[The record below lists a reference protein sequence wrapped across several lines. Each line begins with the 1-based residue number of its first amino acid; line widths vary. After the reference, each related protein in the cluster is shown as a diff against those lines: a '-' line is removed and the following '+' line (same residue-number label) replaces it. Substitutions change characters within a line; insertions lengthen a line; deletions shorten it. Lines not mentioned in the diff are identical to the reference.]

1 MGAATAWISG
11 DGVCPDFT
19 SVAHAQLLSLG
30 TLGSDGELKLRAWIG
45 VLGQCRTQAQ
55 GSSGLLHPPIEAGQL
70 GATTVE
76 RHRQM
81 QGITGPQAEG
91 WILEQFSSVTEA
103 ARDQRTQFN
112 AALQQSLEL
121 LSSGV
126 SRATTTLVSR

>member
-1 MGAATAWISG
+1 MFYAS
-11 DGVCPDFT
+11 
-19 SVAHAQLLSLG
+19 
-30 TLGSDGELKLRAWIG
+30 
-45 VLGQCRTQAQ
+45 QCRLQAQ
-55 GSSGLLHPPIEAGQL
+55 GGGGLLHPPIEAGQL

-103 ARDQRTQFN
+103 ARVQRTQFN